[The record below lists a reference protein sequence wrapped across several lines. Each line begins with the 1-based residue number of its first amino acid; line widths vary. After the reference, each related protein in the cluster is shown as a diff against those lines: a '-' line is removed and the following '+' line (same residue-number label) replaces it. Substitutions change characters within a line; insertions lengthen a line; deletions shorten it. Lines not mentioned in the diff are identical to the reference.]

1 MTIKSA
7 MDGDSGGVATETMA
21 DRLRNVQTEGWQRM
35 EWVHDEAELAW
46 EAYNECLLLRPGA
59 GAAAAAAV
67 KEEEEGGAAAAGDGD
82 GEAAG
87 GDKGK
92 GKEVAADGV
101 PDESGAADLVDK
113 VAHLKTD
120 WGEQELLQAISGV
133 MKHGDGAEGET
144 VEGKGKEAAVKIEE
158 QPVRAGA
165 RGAAA
170 AAGFAAAGPSATRK
184 VTRRGANKSTA
195 MEID

>member
-1 MTIKSA
+1 
-7 MDGDSGGVATETMA
+7 
-21 DRLRNVQTEGWQRM
+21 
-35 EWVHDEAELAW
+35 
-46 EAYNECLLLRPGA
+46 
-59 GAAAAAAV
+59 
-67 KEEEEGGAAAAGDGD
+67 
-82 GEAAG
+82 
-87 GDKGK
+87 
-92 GKEVAADGV
+92 V
-101 PDESGAADLVDK
+101 PDESGAADLVEK

-133 MKHGDGAEGET
+133 MHGEGAEGER

-158 QPVRAGA
+158 QPARAGA

-170 AAGFAAAGPSATRK
+170 AAGSAAAGPSTRK

>member
-1 MTIKSA
+1 

-46 EAYNECLLLRPGA
+46 EAYNECLLLRPAA
-59 GAAAAAAV
+59 GAAA
-67 KEEEEGGAAAAGDGD
+67 KEGEEGEATAA
-82 GEAAG
+82 
-87 GDKGK
+87 
-92 GKEVAADGV
+92 AADGV
-101 PDESGAADLVDK
+101 PDESGAADLVEK

-133 MKHGDGAEGET
+133 MQHGEGAEGER